1 MALHKPRNNEYLGR
15 ALTAQGPTVFSS
27 LRKGMTMNYLNALSG
42 FILAFALLAGCGKED
57 EKPVPSMG
65 GGEAADTHLPA
76 PPAGGPDT
84 IGTTERQS
92 DSSAQVKP
100 SVEQP
105 GAEDATAIQERAES
119 EAAGQ
124 GQAALAK
131 EQLVK
136 EAQSQFDKLMRAI
149 KDGKLADAEQLL
161 ADLEARLSAL
171 PEPWPERIAAARR
184 SLEGAKAAESVK
196 SLVPKN

>member
-1 MALHKPRNNEYLGR
+1 
-15 ALTAQGPTVFSS
+15 
-27 LRKGMTMNYLNALSG
+27 MNYLNALAG
-42 FILAFALLAGCGKED
+42 VILAFALLAGCSKED
-57 EKPVPSMG
+57 EKHAPSMG
-65 GGEAADTHLPA
+65 SGGAPDTHLPA
-76 PPAGGPDT
+76 PPAGGPAA
-84 IGTTERQS
+84 IGTTEKQS
-92 DSSAQVKP
+92 DSSAQVTP
-100 SVEQP
+100 PVGQP

-124 GQAALAK
+124 SQAAALAK

-161 ADLEARLSAL
+161 AGLEARLSAL
-171 PEPWPERIAAARR
+171 PEPWPERIATARR